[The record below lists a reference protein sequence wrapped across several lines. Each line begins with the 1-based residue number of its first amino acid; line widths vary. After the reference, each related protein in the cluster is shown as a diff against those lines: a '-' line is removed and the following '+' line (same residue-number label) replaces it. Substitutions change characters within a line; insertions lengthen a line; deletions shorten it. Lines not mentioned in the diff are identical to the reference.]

1 MLALRKLALW
11 TSAAS
16 LGFAAWINHASAGI
30 FGNTPDLGSG
40 IGNQTDIRVAIIKVL
55 KAVLNFMALIA
66 VVFIVIAGIRLVVS
80 QGEDEQKDKAKKTI
94 IYVIVGLIVI
104 LLARAIVEFI
114 ADTISNAP

>member
-1 MLALRKLALW
+1 MHTLRKLATW

-16 LGFAAWINHASAGI
+16 LGVAAYSYHASAQI
-30 FGNTPDLGSG
+30 FGPTPDIEGG
-40 IGNQTDIRVAIIKVL
+40 IAGEEDVRVAILKVL

-80 QGEDEQKDKAKKTI
+80 QGGDEEKDKAKKTI
-94 IYVIVGLIVI
+94 IFVIVGLIVI

-114 ADTISNAP
+114 ADTVSNA